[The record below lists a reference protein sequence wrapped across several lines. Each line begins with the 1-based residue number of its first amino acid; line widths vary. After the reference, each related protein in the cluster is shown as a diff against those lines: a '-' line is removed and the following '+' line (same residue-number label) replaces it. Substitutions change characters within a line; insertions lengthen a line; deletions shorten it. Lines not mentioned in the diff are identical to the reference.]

1 MFTPQ
6 GTSRLKGV
14 LFPCAALACR
24 AAWTRFARAL
34 RLSMEVQAY
43 CRSTRSHCTHP
54 ALVHA
59 RLVVALLSLLVSNC
73 TLCQAQAA
81 VQSTTQFGTVQS
93 TTQFGIAS
101 AAPSQ
106 PLVPLVG
113 GAGAATVTSPSA
125 ETIAEVTTTSITNP
139 EAMKKSDTSSEV
151 VVPTNFQ
158 LPVPLSNCCTSLVA
172 V

>member
-1 MFTPQ
+1 MQ
-6 GTSRLKGV
+6 SRLEEIRASTQAVSGGSSALPLNKVALVV
-14 LFPCAALACR
+14 LNCL
-24 AAWTRFARAL
+24 
-34 RLSMEVQAY
+34 V
-43 CRSTRSHCTHP
+43 P
-54 ALVHA
+54 ALLPVS
-59 RLVVALLSLLVSNC
+59 RCCVSNC

-81 VQSTTQFGTVQS
+81 VQS

-125 ETIAEVTTTSITNP
+125 ETIAEVTTSITNP

-158 LPVPLSNCCTSLVA
+158 LPVLVSSFARRWLLCSLSCWPLCSCTRSRCCV

>member
-1 MFTPQ
+1 MLHDTARHEVTLLC
-6 GTSRLKGV
+6 TSIVLHPATLRLQ
-14 LFPCAALACR
+14 AALR
-24 AAWTRFARAL
+24 AA
-34 RLSMEVQAY
+34 
-43 CRSTRSHCTHP
+43 
-54 ALVHA
+54 
-59 RLVVALLSLLVSNC
+59 LVVLNCLAALLPVSRCCVSNC

-125 ETIAEVTTTSITNP
+125 ETIAEVTITNP
-139 EAMKKSDTSSEV
+139 EAMKKSNTSPEV
-151 VVPTNFQ
+151 VVPTHFQ
-158 LPVPLSNCCTSLVA
+158 VPVPVSSCCTSLVA

>member
-1 MFTPQ
+1 MQ
-6 GTSRLKGV
+6 SRLEEIRASTQAVSGGSSALPLNKVALVV
-14 LFPCAALACR
+14 LNCL
-24 AAWTRFARAL
+24 
-34 RLSMEVQAY
+34 V
-43 CRSTRSHCTHP
+43 P
-54 ALVHA
+54 ALLPVS
-59 RLVVALLSLLVSNC
+59 RCCVSNC

-125 ETIAEVTTTSITNP
+125 ETIAEVTTSITNP

-158 LPVPLSNCCTSLVA
+158 LPVLVSSFARRWLLCSLSCWPLCSCTRSRCCV

>member
-1 MFTPQ
+1 MQ
-6 GTSRLKGV
+6 SRLEEIRASTQAVSGGSSALPLNKVALVV
-14 LFPCAALACR
+14 LNCL
-24 AAWTRFARAL
+24 
-34 RLSMEVQAY
+34 V
-43 CRSTRSHCTHP
+43 P
-54 ALVHA
+54 ALLPVS
-59 RLVVALLSLLVSNC
+59 RCCVSNC

-101 AAPSQ
+101 AAPIQ

-125 ETIAEVTTTSITNP
+125 ETIAEVTTSITNP

-158 LPVPLSNCCTSLVA
+158 LPVLVSSFARRWLLCSLSCQCWPLCSCTRELLAA

>member
-1 MFTPQ
+1 MQ
-6 GTSRLKGV
+6 SRLEEIRASTQAVSGGSSALPLNKVALVV
-14 LFPCAALACR
+14 LNCL
-24 AAWTRFARAL
+24 
-34 RLSMEVQAY
+34 V
-43 CRSTRSHCTHP
+43 P
-54 ALVHA
+54 ALLPVS
-59 RLVVALLSLLVSNC
+59 RCCVSNC

-81 VQSTTQFGTVQS
+81 VQS

-125 ETIAEVTTTSITNP
+125 ETIAEVTTSITNP

-151 VVPTNFQ
+151 VPTNFQ
-158 LPVPLSNCCTSLVA
+158 LSVPLSSCCTSLVA